1 MVIELVL
8 DVVLGLLSA
17 LFDLL
22 PSLPSLPSEITQVWS
37 EIVGYLNM
45 GMGFVGSWLYLPVAL
60 PCFSLI
66 LAVELWDDVYK
77 MIRWF
82 VNKIPFLGIKM

>member
-8 DVVLGLLSA
+8 DVVLGLLTV
-17 LFDLL
+17 LFDFL
-22 PSLPSLPSEITQVWS
+22 PSLPSLPSAITDVWQQV
-37 EIVGYLNM
+37 IGYLNM
-45 GMGFVGSWLYLPVAL
+45 GMSFVGSWLYLPVAL

-66 LAVELWDDVYK
+66 LAVELWDDAYK

-82 VNKIPFLGIKM
+82 VNKIPFLNIKI